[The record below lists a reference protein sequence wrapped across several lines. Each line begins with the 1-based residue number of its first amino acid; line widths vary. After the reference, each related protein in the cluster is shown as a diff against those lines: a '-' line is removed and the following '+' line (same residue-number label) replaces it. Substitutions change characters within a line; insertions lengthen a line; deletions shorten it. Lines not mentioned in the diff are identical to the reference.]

1 MTKKSDAPAIRFKGF
16 SDAWEQRKLSEITDK
31 VTEKNAGLQYVETFT
46 NSAEFGIISQRDFF
60 DHDIAKLGSLDGYYI
75 VKTEDFVYNPRISTS
90 APVGPINRNKLG
102 RTGVMSPLYTV
113 FRPHDIDTTY
123 LEYFF
128 KCGYWH
134 SFMNFNGDSG
144 ARSDRFSIRDNVFFQ
159 MPIPIP
165 DIDEQRK
172 IGELLTCLDNLITL
186 HQRKFEKLTNV
197 KKSML
202 EKMFPQNGSSYPE
215 IRFKGFTDPWEQ
227 RKLGDMMNVTS
238 VKRIHQ
244 SDWTDSGVRF
254 LRARDIVAAA
264 KNEEPDDYLYI
275 SKEKYEE
282 YSTLSGKVG
291 VSDLLV
297 TGVGTIGVPYLV
309 RNLEPLYFKD
319 GNIIW
324 FQNSDKIDG
333 KFLFYSFSAEQIQGF
348 INESAGIG
356 TVGTYTIESGKKTPI
371 SLPNQIEQA
380 KVGEFFQQ
388 LDNLIT
394 LHQRKCA
401 LLFSPFQAF
410 ISMMFTTS
418 TFSWEQRKFDEV
430 FDCTVPNNTLS
441 RAELSY
447 DEGTVLNVHYG
458 DVLIKYGSV
467 LDVQKDD
474 IPRIPHRCREDFNGA
489 LLQDGDVIIADT
501 AEDETTGK
509 ACEIGN
515 LQGSAIVSGLHTMV
529 CRPRNRMAL
538 GYLGYYLNS
547 NAYHHQLL
555 PLMQGIK
562 VLSLSR
568 SNIQKTSVSYPIA
581 VKEQQLIAYY
591 FSQLDNLITLHQRKC
606 IFFTGRAGRLIST
619 VNKKR
624 ITSSWEQRK
633 LGDIADIVGGGTPST
648 GNQSYWDGDIDW
660 YASAEIA
667 DQIYANS
674 SQKKITGLGYE
685 NSSAKMLPPGT
696 VLFTSRAGIGKTAI
710 LTRKGCTNQGF
721 QSIVPHRGELDSYF
735 IFSRTEELK
744 RYGEFVGA
752 GSTFVEVSGKQ
763 MAVMEL
769 MMPPTMREQ
778 QTIGGFFQQLD
789 HLITLHQRKPFL
801 MKWRTSDAN
810 RNQTNRLV
818 L

>member
-1 MTKKSDAPAIRFKGF
+1 MSAITAKASRKMKKYAVLTREPRCF
-16 SDAWEQRKLSEITDK
+16 
-31 VTEKNAGLQYVETFT
+31 
-46 NSAEFGIISQRDFF
+46 
-60 DHDIAKLGSLDGYYI
+60 LGSFD
-75 VKTEDFVYNPRISTS
+75 
-90 APVGPINRNKLG
+90 
-102 RTGVMSPLYTV
+102 
-113 FRPHDIDTTY
+113 
-123 LEYFF
+123 
-128 KCGYWH
+128 
-134 SFMNFNGDSG
+134 
-144 ARSDRFSIRDNVFFQ
+144 
-159 MPIPIP
+159 
-165 DIDEQRK
+165 
-172 IGELLTCLDNLITL
+172 
-186 HQRKFEKLTNV
+186 
-197 KKSML
+197 
-202 EKMFPQNGSSYPE
+202 
-215 IRFKGFTDPWEQ
+215 
-227 RKLGDMMNVTS
+227 
-238 VKRIHQ
+238 
-244 SDWTDSGVRF
+244 
-254 LRARDIVAAA
+254 
-264 KNEEPDDYLYI
+264 
-275 SKEKYEE
+275 
-282 YSTLSGKVG
+282 
-291 VSDLLV
+291 
-297 TGVGTIGVPYLV
+297 
-309 RNLEPLYFKD
+309 
-319 GNIIW
+319 
-324 FQNSDKIDG
+324 
-333 KFLFYSFSAEQIQGF
+333 
-348 INESAGIG
+348 
-356 TVGTYTIESGKKTPI
+356 
-371 SLPNQIEQA
+371 
-380 KVGEFFQQ
+380 
-388 LDNLIT
+388 
-394 LHQRKCA
+394 
-401 LLFSPFQAF
+401 
-410 ISMMFTTS
+410 
-418 TFSWEQRKFDEV
+418 FSWEQRKFDEV

-606 IFFTGRAGRLIST
+606 ALLFSPFQVFISMMFTTST
-619 VNKKR
+619 F
-624 ITSSWEQRK
+624 SWEQRK

-660 YASAEIA
+660 YAPAEIA

-744 RYGEFVGA
+744 RYGELVGA

-789 HLITLHQRKPFL
+789 HLITLHQRKCIFFTGRAGRLISTVNKKRITSSWEQRKLSEITDKVTEKNAGLQYVETFTNSAEFGIISQRDFFDHDIAKLGSLDGYYIVKTEDFVYNPRISTSAPVGPINRNKLGRTGVMSPLYTVFRPHDIDTTYLEYFFKCGYWHSFMNFNGDSGARSDRFSIRDNVFFQMPIPIPDIDEQRKIGELLTCLDNLITLHQRKPFL